1 MTTKRLA
8 IYPGTFDPITL
19 GHMDIIRRASNLVD
33 ELIIAVAKSV
43 TKDTIFSAELRA
55 QIIEQEM
62 KTLFSNCAVK
72 VEVFDGLLTCFAKR
86 KKALMIIRGLRAIS
100 DFDYEFQMSWIN
112 YKLTPG
118 AETVFLPAAEDTQF
132 ISSSF
137 VKEVARL
144 GGDVSQFVSEN
155 VNKQL
160 KNFYANQMKV

>member
-62 KTLFSNCAVK
+62 KTLFSNCTVK
-72 VEVFDGLLTCFAKR
+72 VEVFDGLLTCFAKQ

-155 VNKQL
+155 VNEQL
-160 KNFYANQMKV
+160 KNFYGNRIKA